1 METDIDFAEQRN
13 NTVKARRRV
22 RLCFLALLACVI
34 MMADLISSAN
44 AMDRTQLA
52 CSHSAAIMAEPVKTA
67 KAEIGTPCRHRL

>member
-13 NTVKARRRV
+13 DIVKARRRV

-34 MMADLISSAN
+34 MMTDLISSAN

-52 CSHSAAIMAEPVKTA
+52 CRYPTVNMADTVKAAD
-67 KAEIGTPCRHRL
+67 AEIGIPCRNRL

>member
-52 CSHSAAIMAEPVKTA
+52 CSHPAAIMAEPVKTA
-67 KAEIGTPCRHRL
+67 KAEIGTPCPHRL

>member
-13 NTVKARRRV
+13 NIVKARRRV
-22 RLCFLALLACVI
+22 RLCFLALLACVV

-52 CSHSAAIMAEPVKTA
+52 CSHPTANMADPVKA
-67 KAEIGTPCRHRL
+67 ADAEIGTPSRHRL